1 MAKLEDEDETTKKN
15 GKGIEAHITSLSVL
29 RTHRKLGIA
38 TKLMR
43 ATHHQ
48 MKTYFNCSSCSLRV
62 RVTNRAAIGL
72 YTGVL
77 DYNIRDCEKSYYA
90 DGEDAY
96 DMQTILQGPKI
107 EVISSTDEESKTVEA
122 GVDKFAEDSN
132 KKKKKAGETQTGP
145 TEEKKA
151 TEPESKEDAE
161 KRANKNKKKKEKA
174 KAKKAATDG
183 GAPEEKS

>member
-1 MAKLEDEDETTKKN
+1 MAKLEDEDEASKKN
-15 GKGIEAHITSLSVL
+15 GKGVEAHITSLSVL

-72 YTGVL
+72 YTSVL
-77 DYNIRDCEKSYYA
+77 DYSIRDCEKSYYA

-96 DMQTILQGPKI
+96 DMQSI
-107 EVISSTDEESKTVEA
+107 
-122 GVDKFAEDSN
+122 F
-132 KKKKKAGETQTGP
+132 
-145 TEEKKA
+145 
-151 TEPESKEDAE
+151 
-161 KRANKNKKKKEKA
+161 
-174 KAKKAATDG
+174 
-183 GAPEEKS
+183 